1 CKLELMASGRAHLAA
16 FATSHALADAEE
28 RRRVVRQGLAT
39 LAQVAE
45 REPAPLEGL
54 AADQLLL
61 SVRTALSDGVLGELE
76 WLSPAA
82 AAIALFEL
90 AQALPAG
97 AERREL
103 GRRVLTRLREADRD
117 TFVRLLIAFA
127 RTSPKVVA
135 SENLRARLEVVL
147 SAPLAAPG
155 PEWRGRDL
163 RAT

>member
-1 CKLELMASGRAHLAA
+1 MPSGRTHLVA
-16 FATSHALADAEE
+16 FATSHALGDADE
-28 RRRVVRQGLAT
+28 RRRSVRQGLAS
-39 LAQVAE
+39 LAQLAE
-45 REPAPLEGL
+45 REPAPLEGIDANALFRSVPPAL
-54 AADQLLL
+54 A
-61 SVRTALSDGVLGELE
+61 DGALGELD

-135 SENLRARLEVVL
+135 SEHLRARLEVVL
-147 SAPLAAPG
+147 SAPLTAPG
-155 PEWRGRDL
+155 AIG
-163 RAT
+163 